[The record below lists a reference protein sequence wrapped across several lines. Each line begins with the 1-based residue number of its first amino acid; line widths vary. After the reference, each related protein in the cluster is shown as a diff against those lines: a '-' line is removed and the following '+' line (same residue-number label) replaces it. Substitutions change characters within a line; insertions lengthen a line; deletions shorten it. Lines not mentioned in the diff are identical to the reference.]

1 MEVYGTIC
9 VMKVLQNKTLMWFVR
24 RILVLNQ
31 RTLHSSIL
39 QTSPM
44 DMRYGY
50 EILSYQ
56 HACIGNEASLCDCH
70 KTSQNCLSTN
80 AVAIKCQRPGI
91 DLILYH
97 IVLAM
102 L

>member
-1 MEVYGTIC
+1 MVLSVLWRFYRTKRWCICEENFGTKSENFTFIDSTN
-9 VMKVLQNKTLMWFVR
+9 LT
-24 RILVLNQ
+24 
-31 RTLHSSIL
+31 
-39 QTSPM
+39 
-44 DMRYGY
+44 YGY